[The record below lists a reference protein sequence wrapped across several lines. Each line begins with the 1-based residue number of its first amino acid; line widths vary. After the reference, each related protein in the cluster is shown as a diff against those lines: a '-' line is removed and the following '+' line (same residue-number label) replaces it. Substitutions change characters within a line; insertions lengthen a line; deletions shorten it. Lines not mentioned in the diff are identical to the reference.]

1 MRNSRAFLLLLVT
14 LAVTVGLLTAA
25 AAAPVPPQKR
35 CYNDSGEEIPCPNSN
50 YQQTQFAERATSKV
64 SGPTYTPVPPTL
76 TSTPTPLPTATATIA
91 PAATLVPASGAVP
104 GQPAEPAGASAPLA
118 ASPQPSTLQIFT
130 TCSGKCPVNR
140 LRSVLDSL
148 PS

>member
-1 MRNSRAFLLLLVT
+1 MRPSPRQPRGKFGQITLTFVRLRATMVSLEEAEMRNSRAFLLVLVT

-76 TSTPTPLPTATATIA
+76 TYTPTP
-91 PAATLVPASGAVP
+91 
-104 GQPAEPAGASAPLA
+104 
-118 ASPQPSTLQIFT
+118 
-130 TCSGKCPVNR
+130 
-140 LRSVLDSL
+140 
-148 PS
+148 